1 MATHFYIQI
10 KGIENGPMNS
20 KELMLLAQLGR
31 LSPTDMVRMDG
42 SDKWVLASRIKELEF
57 GSPQE
62 ESEVEIE
69 EEVLV
74 VDPEPIPPP
83 SFLSSPN
90 PPTPSGQS
98 AGSISAPNINLPP
111 PPDYGFVETVATMY
125 NTMGVVTLIG
135 SFIAVLI
142 VSSVDSGGKDAFG
155 QKFGSVIGIIIFGAI
170 ASITCF
176 AMAQL
181 FTMAINGSKN
191 LHYIMHSNMVAM
203 RVIVNQFSKKD

>member
-1 MATHFYIQI
+1 MALHFFIQVQG
-10 KGIENGPMNS
+10 KVSGPINS

-31 LSPTDMVRMDG
+31 LLPTDMVRMDG

-57 GSPQE
+57 GSPQK

-74 VDPEPIPPP
+74 IDPEPIPPP
-83 SFLSSPN
+83 SFLSSHN

-98 AGSISAPNINLPP
+98 TGPISVPNINLPP
-111 PPDYGFVETVATMY
+111 PPDYAFVETVATMY

-135 SFIAVLI
+135 CFIAVFI
-142 VSSVDSGGKDAFG
+142 VGAMESGGKDASG
-155 QKFGSVIGIIIFGAI
+155 QKLGSVIGIIIFGAI

>member
-74 VDPEPIPPP
+74 LFKKIYLQN
-83 SFLSSPN
+83 FGK
-90 PPTPSGQS
+90 T
-98 AGSISAPNINLPP
+98 
-111 PPDYGFVETVATMY
+111 ATM
-125 NTMGVVTLIG
+125 
-135 SFIAVLI
+135 
-142 VSSVDSGGKDAFG
+142 
-155 QKFGSVIGIIIFGAI
+155 
-170 ASITCF
+170 
-176 AMAQL
+176 
-181 FTMAINGSKN
+181 
-191 LHYIMHSNMVAM
+191 
-203 RVIVNQFSKKD
+203 

>member
-1 MATHFYIQI
+1 MALKFYIQV
-10 KGIENGPMNS
+10 KGKVSGPLIGS
-20 KELMLLAQLGR
+20 ELMSLAQSGKL
-31 LSPTDMVRMDG
+31 LPTDMVRQDG

-74 VDPEPIPPP
+74 VDPKPIPP
-83 SFLSSPN
+83 
-90 PPTPSGQS
+90 TPLGQS
-98 AGSISAPNINLPP
+98 ADSIAAPNINLPP
-111 PPDYGFVETVATMY
+111 PPDYGFVETFAIIY
-125 NTMGVVTLIG
+125 IIMGVITLVG
-135 SFIAVLI
+135 SISAVIVIAALKTN
-142 VSSVDSGGKDAFG
+142 DKDDG
-155 QKFGSVIGIIIFGAI
+155 QKVGVIIGIIIFGAI

>member
-203 RVIVNQFSKKD
+203 RVIVNQFSKKE

>member
-1 MATHFYIQI
+1 MASHFFIQVQG
-10 KGIENGPMNS
+10 KVSGPMNS
-20 KELMLLAQLGR
+20 KELLLLAQLGR
-31 LSPTDMVRMDG
+31 LSPSDMVRQEG

-62 ESEVEIE
+62 EVGDEIE
-69 EEVLV
+69 EILEIE
-74 VDPEPIPPP
+74 PEPRLESPPFIMP
-83 SFLSSPN
+83 SR
-90 PPTPSGQS
+90 QS
-98 AGSISAPNINLPP
+98 TVSITGLNLTGNDDLPP
-111 PPDYGFVETVATMY
+111 PPDYAFVETVATMY

-135 SFIAVLI
+135 SFFAVLI
-142 VSSVDSGGKDAFG
+142 VSSMDSGGKDASG

-191 LHYIMHSNMVAM
+191 LHYIMHSNIVAM
-203 RVIVNQFSKKD
+203 RVIVNQMNKKD

>member
-1 MATHFYIQI
+1 MASHFFIQVQG
-10 KGIENGPMNS
+10 KVSGPMNS

-31 LSPTDMVRMDG
+31 LSPSDMVRQEG

-62 ESEVEIE
+62 EVGDEIE
-69 EEVLV
+69 EILEIE
-74 VDPEPIPPP
+74 PEPRLESPPFIMP
-83 SFLSSPN
+83 SR
-90 PPTPSGQS
+90 QS
-98 AGSISAPNINLPP
+98 TVSITGLNLTGNDDLPP
-111 PPDYGFVETVATMY
+111 PPDYAFVETVATMY

-135 SFIAVLI
+135 SFFAVLI
-142 VSSVDSGGKDAFG
+142 VSSMDSGGKDASG

-191 LHYIMHSNMVAM
+191 LHYIMHSNIVAM
-203 RVIVNQFSKKD
+203 RVIVNQISKKD

>member
-62 ESEVEIE
+62 ESEVEME

>member
-1 MATHFYIQI
+1 MASHFYIQI

>member
-1 MATHFYIQI
+1 MASHFFIQVQG
-10 KGIENGPMNS
+10 KVSGPMNS
-20 KELMLLAQLGR
+20 KELMLLAQLGK
-31 LSPTDMVRMDG
+31 LLPTDMVRMDG

-57 GSPQE
+57 GSPQK

-83 SFLSSPN
+83 SFLRSPI

-98 AGSISAPNINLPP
+98 SNPISAPNINLPP

-125 NTMGVVTLIG
+125 NIMGVVTLIG
-135 SFIAVLI
+135 SFIAILTFGAME
-142 VSSVDSGGKDAFG
+142 SGGKDASG
-155 QKFGSVIGIIIFGAI
+155 QKFGSIIGIIIFGAI

-203 RVIVNQFSKKD
+203 RVIVNQFSRKD

>member
-1 MATHFYIQI
+1 MASHFYIQI

-98 AGSISAPNINLPP
+98 ADSISAPNINLPP

-125 NTMGVVTLIG
+125 NTMGIVTLIG